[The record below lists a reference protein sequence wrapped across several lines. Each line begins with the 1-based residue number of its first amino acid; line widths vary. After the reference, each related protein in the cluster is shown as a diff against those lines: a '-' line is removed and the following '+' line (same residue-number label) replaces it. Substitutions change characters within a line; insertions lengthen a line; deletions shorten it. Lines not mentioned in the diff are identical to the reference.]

1 MFLAFD
7 FSDSYK
13 EDASSGERY
22 MTHPM
27 FVRVRTGELTAWGEG
42 AELRMFTGST
52 NTNALNKMT
61 SLPPPL
67 PPDVLLRIDTN
78 QDWENFHKAGEV
90 PRELA
95 WNQRLEYVEQPVTR
109 DQPEDMRRLSDH
121 FGIPVFVD
129 ESVIGPMEAMHL
141 VEANLVD
148 GLCIKLA
155 KCGSFSDGIL
165 IANIAALR
173 HLPVTPVSASGTS
186 LSAAAELQML
196 CIMPFLSSTVEL
208 CHYMLPE
215 DIGWPKLGYA
225 PIVSVP
231 ETVGMGAEM
240 ESDVFA

>member
-1 MFLAFD
+1 
-7 FSDSYK
+7 
-13 EDASSGERY
+13 

-90 PRELA
+90 LRELA
-95 WNQRLEYVEQPVTR
+95 WNQHLEYVEQPVTR
-109 DQPEDMRRLSDH
+109 DRPEDMRRLSDH
-121 FGIPVFVD
+121 FGIPIFVD
-129 ESVIGPMEAMHL
+129 ESVIGPLEAMHL
-141 VEANLVD
+141 VETNLVD
-148 GLCIKLA
+148 GLCIKVA
-155 KCGSFSDGIL
+155 KCGSLSDGIL
-165 IANIAALR
+165 IANIVALH
-173 HLPVTPVSASGTS
+173 HLPVTPVSAFGTS
-186 LSAAAELQML
+186 LSAAAELQMF
-196 CIMPFLSSTVEL
+196 CVMPFLSSTVEL
-208 CHYMLPE
+208 CHYMLSE
-215 DIGWPKLGYA
+215 DLDWPKLSYA

-231 ETVGMGAEM
+231 ETMGMGAEM